1 MKKFTAEEAG
11 MLLAALN
18 HMQSEFANE
27 ADEYKKAGAVLS
39 AQYYTERS
47 DVYLRLYHKVSDMI
61 DDITE

>member
-1 MKKFTAEEAG
+1 MKKFTVEEAG

-18 HMQSEFANE
+18 HMQAEFASE
-27 ADEYKKAGAVLS
+27 ADEYRNANAVFS

-47 DVYLRLYHKVSDMI
+47 DAYLRLYHKVSGML

>member
-1 MKKFTAEEAG
+1 MNKFTVEEVR

-18 HMQSEFANE
+18 HMQAEFASE
-27 ADEYKKAGAVLS
+27 ADEYKNANAVFS

-47 DVYLRLYHKVSDMI
+47 NDYLNLYHKVSDML

>member
-1 MKKFTAEEAG
+1 MKKFTVEEAR

-18 HMQSEFANE
+18 RMQDILANE
-27 ADEYKKAGAVLS
+27 AAECINSDAVLS

-47 DVYLRLYHKVSDMI
+47 NAYLSLYNKVSDML